1 MARASYIRLDDD
13 NIRFLLEQ
21 HAQLDF
27 IVLAHINNSPLV
39 DMSFHSGTLF
49 WFRAKQFLLLGA
61 LCLRRSNKYQ
71 IYSLWF
77 DPTGGRN
84 HKSTAL

>member
-1 MARASYIRLDDD
+1 MARVSYIRSDDD

-49 WFRAKQFLLLGA
+49 
-61 LCLRRSNKYQ
+61 
-71 IYSLWF
+71 
-77 DPTGGRN
+77 
-84 HKSTAL
+84 